1 MTNRLVA
8 LVAALA
14 LFPLA
19 GEAKFMQPVPAPV
32 DRLITNIERQLTN
45 RQGEAGLHYR
55 RARLYALKAVQKD
68 AHIRGNEEIN
78 FDILSR
84 NSAVLGAEATDEVRT
99 ALQTSI
105 ESYRAALKL
114 KPDDAAAH
122 LGLAWALEAGA
133 KTKTPGAELKEAL
146 AEYRKAFD
154 LAQGADGKLT
164 EQPLSLTGL
173 AGLISYEAAEAY
185 LRATSP
191 GGEDPAFAK
200 AAQEH
205 LGKLKALPK
214 KRVTPVIFS
223 RSGKETLEELQARGR
238 CSTFDLDGTGRGE
251 CWRWLTA
258 KAGILVWDPSGKGE
272 VKSGWQ
278 LFGSVSFFVFFDH
291 GYQALEA
298 LDDDGD
304 GWLSGKELPGLA
316 VWTDLDGDGH
326 PAAREVKPVQK
337 EGIAKIAVRAVQR
350 ADGLWHQP
358 KGLVLRDGS
367 TRPTWDWISTAVN
380 PQLTTGATP

>member
-1 MTNRLVA
+1 MVNRLA
-8 LVAALA
+8 GLLVGLA
-14 LFPLA
+14 LMPIA
-19 GEAKFMQPVPAPV
+19 AEAKFMAPVPAPV
-32 DRLITNIERQLTN
+32 DRLIVNIERQLTN

-55 RARLYALKAVQKD
+55 RGRLYALKAVQAD
-68 AHIRGNEEIN
+68 AHIRGNAEID

-84 NSAVLGAEATDEVRT
+84 NQAVLAAESTDPVRGA
-99 ALQTSI
+99 LKTSI

-114 KPDDAAAH
+114 RPDDAAAH

-154 LAQGADGKLT
+154 LAQAADGKLT

-173 AGLISYEAAEAY
+173 SGLISYEAAEAY

-191 GGEDPAFAK
+191 GGDDPAFTRL
-200 AAQEH
+200 AQEH

-223 RSGKETLEELQARGR
+223 RSGKERLEQLQSNGR
-238 CSTFDLDGTGRGE
+238 CTTFDLDGTGRGE

-272 VKSGWQ
+272 VHSGWQ

-304 GWLSGKELPGLA
+304 GWLSGGELPGLA
-316 VWTDLDGDGH
+316 VWADLDGDGH
-326 PAAREVKPVQK
+326 PTPPEVRPVEA
-337 EGIAKIAVRAVQR
+337 EGIAKISVRAVQR
-350 ADGLWHQP
+350 NDGLWHQP
-358 KGLVLRDGS
+358 RGLVLRDGS
-367 TRPTWDWISTAVN
+367 TRATWDWISTAVN
-380 PQLTTGATP
+380 PQLTPGATP